1 MRVQLTLL
9 ALFTAMA
16 APAQMMPRAP
26 MPDTVPHLR
35 VAHYPH
41 PASSTWLSLGGT
53 LVPAA
58 AGFVIGNNSSAT
70 GGALVLGGLLAGPA
84 TGYWSGHIGSKAL
97 PGLLIRTGG
106 LVLMAAG
113 SSSCFKNSYNS
124 LCNNGASAA
133 VIGGALVVLGSA
145 AYDIATVGKKVRAN
159 NGALA
164 RASVVPLF
172 SPSERRIGAE
182 IIIGF

>member
-1 MRVQLTLL
+1 MRLRLTLL

-16 APAQMMPRAP
+16 APAQMIPHAP
-26 MPDTVPHLR
+26 MSDTVPHVR

-41 PASSTWLSLGGT
+41 PASSTWLSLGAT

-58 AGFVIGNNSSAT
+58 AGIAIGNNSSAT
-70 GGALVLGGLLAGPA
+70 GAGLVFGGMVVGPA
-84 TGYWSGHIGSKAL
+84 AGYWSGHIGGKAL
-97 PGLLIRTGG
+97 SGLLIRTGG

-124 LCNNGASAA
+124 FCNNGASAA

-172 SPSERRIGAE
+172 SPSERRVGVE
-182 IIIGF
+182 VVVGF